1 MLVTAPEKSKSH
13 VIPRRRRVVSEA
25 LIDTMPQQQ
34 RQTPLRRA
42 LGTCSNATM
51 VPPFNQRLAYRAV
64 AELNARRIPGDIVE
78 LGVWK
83 GGVSCLMA
91 MAQLQ
96 TGAETG
102 FGRRLW
108 LFDTFEGMPKPTQL
122 DDRRAQRLWQRIT
135 NGTLQRAPGSV
146 RDKKWAYSPID
157 EVRSTMA
164 RTGYPSNQISFVK
177 GKVEDTLPT
186 TTLPKSIALLR
197 LDTDWFESTKVEL
210 DMLWPLLSPGGW
222 MYVDDYSAFLGSRRA
237 VDRWLAAKGWVE
249 EAKKAKAAKQTR
261 NKPRSEE
268 HDQLG
273 SFYVWKASPY
283 DEKHP
288 FDLRN
293 ESITALWR
301 REEAAVR
308 RGDVG

>member
-1 MLVTAPEKSKSH
+1 MAARAPKLQALPSCSAVVEIRIARATSARDGAREVEVARHTASAS
-13 VIPRRRRVVSEA
+13 SSAA
-25 LIDTMPQQQ
+25 LIDAMPQQQ

-197 LDTDWFESTKVEL
+197 LDTD
-210 DMLWPLLSPGGW
+210 
-222 MYVDDYSAFLGSRRA
+222 
-237 VDRWLAAKGWVE
+237 
-249 EAKKAKAAKQTR
+249 
-261 NKPRSEE
+261 
-268 HDQLG
+268 
-273 SFYVWKASPY
+273 
-283 DEKHP
+283 
-288 FDLRN
+288 
-293 ESITALWR
+293 
-301 REEAAVR
+301 
-308 RGDVG
+308 